1 MKTCGL
7 LLYSV
12 YPKRVESVL
21 VIVMDE
27 ISFTLKQFFSVL
39 MFTMLRKVNRTIE

>member
-7 LLYSV
+7 LLYSIN
-12 YPKRVESVL
+12 PKRVGSVF

-27 ISFTLKQFFSVL
+27 ITFTLKQFFSVV